1 MTRTMARVVVGILA
15 SGSLSAQHQ
24 SAAPEDW
31 RDPQSATWLSL
42 GATVVPMALGLAID
56 SDSETGGVMFG
67 LGLLLGPAVG
77 YLVTDQPQRA
87 LAGIGIRAGIG
98 LAGTLLMVA
107 TCSNIFECSDVTG
120 VVAIATLGAIG
131 TSAIVDIVRVRRREV
146 ARVTL
151 GPRYLDQVGA
161 WGLGVSASF

>member
-1 MTRTMARVVVGILA
+1 MTRTMTLIVAGILA
-15 SGSLSAQHQ
+15 GGSLRAQHE
-24 SAAPEDW
+24 SAPPEGW

-42 GATVVPMALGLAID
+42 GATVIPMVLGLTVG
-56 SDSETGGVMFG
+56 SDSENGGVMFG

-77 YLVTDQPQRA
+77 YLVTDRPQRA

-98 LAGTLLMVA
+98 LAGSLLMVA
-107 TCSNIFECSDVTG
+107 TCSNIFECSDATG
-120 VVAIATLGAIG
+120 VVAIATLAAIG
-131 TSAIVDIVRVRRREV
+131 TSAIIDIVRVRRREV
-146 ARVTL
+146 PRVTL